1 MNRRP
6 NQFLLMMVAI
16 GLALHP
22 LSLFACSACYGD
34 PDSSVS
40 NGLTWA
46 ITALIGVIG
55 CVLTG
60 VVAFSVRMNK
70 QSGANA
76 ANPAAEETSTKE
88 I

>member
-1 MNRRP
+1 MNQSSKR
-6 NQFLLMMVAI
+6 FLRIIVAI
-16 GLALHP
+16 GLAFQP
-22 LSLFACSACYGD
+22 VSLFACSACFGD
-34 PDSSVS
+34 PDSAVS

-55 CVLTG
+55 CVLAG

-70 QSGANA
+70 QAGAVA
-76 ANPAAEETSTKE
+76 ATTTDEPSTKE

>member
-1 MNRRP
+1 MNRRLK
-6 NQFLLMMVAI
+6 QLLRMAAAI

-22 LSLFACSACYGD
+22 VSLFACSACYGD

-46 ITALIGVIG
+46 ITALIGVIS
-55 CVLTG
+55 CVLAG

-70 QSGANA
+70 KSGASDA
-76 ANPAAEETSTKE
+76 ATSADEPPTQE
-88 I
+88 L